1 MTLQKRVIL
10 YYKGFVGNKVNNFSY
25 LQCVFIAFYRIIPSL
40 LYRVFCVIFYVLEIS
55 YSKQN
60 EVAMNFLTTTIM
72 ILLPALKIQ
81 IKM

>member
-55 YSKQN
+55 YSRQN
-60 EVAMNFLTTTIM
+60 EVAIDFAMRTIM
-72 ILLPALKIQ
+72 ILLPALTFQ